1 MKITYDQFELRIPR
15 FNRNERRSF
24 LNDMDNKID
33 EINNRIVIDENDNLL
48 SEIQNQNI
56 QNIQTEDAKLSST
69 SQQSS
74 ESQFDVEKFVFDV
87 EPVHTF
93 HKIIIEDNSRELAIK
108 FIQKHIR
115 AVKDR
120 VTVNECMYMSINLY

>member
-48 SEIQNQNI
+48 SEIQNENI

-93 HKIIIEDNSRELAIK
+93 QKIIIEDNSRELAIK

-120 VTVNECMYMSINLY
+120 VTVNECMYIFV